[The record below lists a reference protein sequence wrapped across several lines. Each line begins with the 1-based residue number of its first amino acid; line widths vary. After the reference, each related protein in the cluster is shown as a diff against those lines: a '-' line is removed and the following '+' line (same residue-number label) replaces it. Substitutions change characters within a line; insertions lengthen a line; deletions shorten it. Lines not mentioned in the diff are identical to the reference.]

1 MITILKQ
8 LLTTWNSEK
17 NQRLKLQQAYFSI
30 ALTLAVIAGLLTL
43 INVSLGGTILIIAAL
58 IAMTYVVNGL
68 AWLIL
73 DMIVSKKIDQAS
85 KATTRKR

>member
-58 IAMTYVVNGL
+58 IAMTYVINGL

>member
-17 NQRLKLQQAYFSI
+17 NQRLKLQQAYFTI

>member
-17 NQRLKLQQAYFSI
+17 NQRLKLQQAYFTI

-58 IAMTYVVNGL
+58 IAMTYVINGL